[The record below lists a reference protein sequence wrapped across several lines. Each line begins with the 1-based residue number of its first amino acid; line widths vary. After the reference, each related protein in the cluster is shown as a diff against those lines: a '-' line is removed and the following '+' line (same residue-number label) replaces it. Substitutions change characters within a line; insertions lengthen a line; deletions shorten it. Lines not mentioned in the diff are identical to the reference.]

1 MFFTVSPPG
10 RASRLPDFR
19 RAETATAT
27 INVPPNYTS
36 LLDSTVSVAQLWEEW
51 TEGRCGRL
59 SVREMNNQHKR
70 LKWVEESH
78 KKFFRRR
85 EAIIQAIES
94 CHSFSDASPTA
105 AVSEIERQRGGKS
118 LHQSGQELVSQ
129 RHAAKKGTS
138 G

>member
-1 MFFTVSPPG
+1 MLFTGSPPG
-10 RASRLPDFR
+10 RTSRLPEFR
-19 RAETATAT
+19 RTETATVT
-27 INVPPNYTS
+27 INAPPSYTS
-36 LLDSTVSVAQLWEEW
+36 LLDSTISVAQLWEEW
-51 TEGRCGRL
+51 TKGRCGRP
-59 SVREMNNQHKR
+59 SVRAMNLEHKR

-105 AVSEIERQRGGKS
+105 AVSAIERQRGGKS
-118 LHQSGQELVSQ
+118 LHQFGQELVSQ